1 MNLEAK
7 LAALK
12 NQSHDLPLAE
22 RAQLSC
28 SLAKQMEK
36 AGDYEAARQVLAE
49 FWPDR
54 NEPPRVE
61 GLDESA
67 QAEVLLRVG
76 GLVGW
81 LGSADQTRGG
91 QERAKDLITRS
102 IEILT
107 ALDKPDR
114 VSEARADLALCY
126 WREGAFDEARIT
138 LDGAIKSLTDKH
150 GDLKAC
156 ILIRAGMVEAS
167 AGRSNEALQ
176 FYEAA
181 RPFAERSNDAALK
194 GTFHNSLATLL
205 TRLAATEERADYSD
219 KALIEY
225 AAASVHFEAT
235 GNDRYVARME
245 NNLGNLFF
253 NIGRYK
259 DAHRHLDRARDL
271 FRQLRDIGT
280 AAQVDETRAR
290 TLMAEGQLVQ
300 AERVV
305 RSAVKT
311 LERGGEQAVLAEALN
326 TYGIVLA
333 RLGHET
339 RSRALLE
346 RAAAVAETIGDL
358 AGAGRAQLSIIEA
371 LGDRMPVKEMIAKYR
386 IALQLLKHSQ
396 DPLARK
402 RLMDCAERL
411 LSALER
417 TDDTTQ
423 QFESSWEG
431 FSLKRQVVNYERNLI
446 ERALRDAEGS
456 VTKAAQLLGFKHHQS
471 LISLISGRHKHL
483 LNLRSTVRK
492 RRRHLF
498 SASKH
503 IQKTAVHEVK
513 DSTTTQLSILHIEDD
528 KTVAKSL
535 SEILASKGFDIDTCT
550 SGTTALKV
558 LTGDAHYDM
567 IICDSDLPGLSGLE
581 LVRRARSIARW
592 RGTPIIMLS
601 GDDCEKE
608 AWRAGVGAFLR
619 KPEAINQVASTITRL
634 LEERK
639 SKKE

>member
-12 NQSHDLPLAE
+12 NQSQDLTPGE

-28 SLAKQMEK
+28 NLAKQLEK
-36 AGDYEAARQVLAE
+36 AGDYEAAREALAE

-54 NEPPRVE
+54 HEPLSVDS
-61 GLDESA
+61 LDEPTR
-67 QAEVLLRVG
+67 AEVLLRVG

-81 LGSADQTRGG
+81 LGSADQTSGG

-102 IEILT
+102 IEIFS
-107 ALDKPDR
+107 ALDEPDR
-114 VSEARADLALCY
+114 MAEARADLALCY

-138 LDGAIKSLTDKH
+138 LDDALKSISEEQD
-150 GDLKAC
+150 DLRAC
-156 ILIRAGMVEAS
+156 TLIRSGMVEAT
-167 AGRSNEALQ
+167 AGRSNEALR

-181 RPFAERSNDAALK
+181 MPFAERSKDSALK

-205 TRLAATEERADYSD
+205 TRLAATEERKDYSD
-219 KALIEY
+219 RALIEY
-225 AAASVHFEAT
+225 AAASMHFEEA
-235 GNDRYVARME
+235 GNDRYVARVE

-253 NIGRYK
+253 NIGRHK
-259 DAHRHLDRARDL
+259 DAHRHLDRARSL
-271 FRQLRDIGT
+271 FRELKDIGT

-326 TYGIVLA
+326 TYGIVMA
-333 RLGHET
+333 RLGHQT
-339 RSRALLE
+339 RSRALLD
-346 RAAAVAETIGDL
+346 RAASVAETIGDL
-358 AGAGRAQLSIIEA
+358 AGAGRAQLSIIEE
-371 LGDRMPVKEMIAKYR
+371 LGDRMPVKELIAKYR
-386 IALQLLKHSQ
+386 IALELLKNSQ

-402 RLMDCAERL
+402 RLMDCSDRL
-411 LSALER
+411 LSALEN
-417 TDDTTQ
+417 TDEANQ
-423 QFESSWEG
+423 HLEPSWEG
-431 FSLKRQVVNYERNLI
+431 FSFKRQVVNYERNLI

-483 LNLRSTVRK
+483 LKLRSTVRK

-503 IQKTAVHEVK
+503 VQKTAVHEVK
-513 DSTTTQLSILHIEDD
+513 DSTATQLSILHIEDD

-535 SEILASKGFDIDTCT
+535 GETLASKGFDVDTCV

-558 LTGDAHYDM
+558 LTGDTHYDI
-567 IICDSDLPGLSGLE
+567 IICDNDLPGLSGLE
-581 LVRRARSIARW
+581 LVRRVRNMARW
-592 RGTPIIMLS
+592 RGTPIIMLAAE
-601 GDDCEKE
+601 DCENE
-608 AWRAGVGAFLR
+608 AWRAGVSEFLR
-619 KPEAINQVASTITRL
+619 KPEDIERVASTIRRL
-634 LEERK
+634 LADL
-639 SKKE
+639 KEKPG

>member
-7 LAALK
+7 LSALK
-12 NQSHDLPLAE
+12 NQSQDLTRAE

-28 SLAKQMEK
+28 NLAKQLEK
-36 AGDYEAARQVLAE
+36 AGDYEAAREALAE

-54 NEPPRVE
+54 HEPPSVD
-61 GLDESA
+61 GLDDPTR
-67 QAEVLLRVG
+67 AEMLLRVG
-76 GLVGW
+76 GMVGW
-81 LGSADQTRGG
+81 LGSADQTSGG

-102 IEILT
+102 IEIFS
-107 ALDKPDR
+107 ALDEPDR
-114 VSEARADLALCY
+114 IAEARADLALCY

-138 LDGAIKSLTDKH
+138 LDDALKSISEELR
-150 GDLKAC
+150 DLRAC
-156 ILIRAGMVEAS
+156 TLIRSGMVEAT
-167 AGRSNEALQ
+167 AGRSNEALR

-181 RPFAERSNDAALK
+181 MPFAERSTDAALK

-205 TRLAATEERADYSD
+205 TRLAATEERKDYSD
-219 KALIEY
+219 RALIEY
-225 AAASVHFEAT
+225 AAASMHFEQA
-235 GNDRYVARME
+235 GNDRYVARVE

-259 DAHRHLDRARDL
+259 DAHRHLDRARNL
-271 FRQLRDIGT
+271 FRKLKDMGT

-290 TLMAEGQLVQ
+290 TLLTEGRLVE

-333 RLGHET
+333 RLGHQT

-346 RAAAVAETIGDL
+346 RAAAVAETIGDF
-358 AGAGRAQLSIIEA
+358 AGAGRAQLSIIEE
-371 LGDRMPVKEMIAKYR
+371 LGDRMRVKELIAKYR
-386 IALQLLKHSQ
+386 IALELLKTVQ

-402 RLMDCAERL
+402 RLMDCSERL

-417 TDDTTQ
+417 TDDPAQ

-431 FSLKRQVVNYERNLI
+431 FSFKRQVINYEKTLI

-456 VTKAAQLLGFKHHQS
+456 VTKAAKLLGFKHHQS

-483 LNLRSTVRK
+483 LTLRSTVRK
-492 RRRHLF
+492 RRHHLF
-498 SASKH
+498 SQPKGV
-503 IQKTAVHEVK
+503 QKIDAPRMKQSGEVR
-513 DSTTTQLSILHIEDD
+513 LSILHVEDD
-528 KTVAKSL
+528 KNVAKL
-535 SEILASKGFDIDTCT
+535 LGEILASKGLDVDTCL

-558 LTGDAHYDM
+558 LTGVNHYDI
-567 IICDSDLPGLSGLE
+567 IICDNDLPGLSGLE
-581 LVRRARSIARW
+581 LVRRVRNMARW

-601 GDDCEKE
+601 AEDCENE
-608 AWRAGVGAFLR
+608 AWRAGVSEFLR
-619 KPEAINQVASTITRL
+619 KPEDLQRVASTIKRL
-634 LEERK
+634 LADL
-639 SKKE
+639 KEKTR